1 MRAARSV
8 MFNVRELLPKSGGLK
23 VLRRP
28 RILLL
33 GSARMSL
40 GLLQPGVDRLFGEE
54 HVGVFPAA
62 LPVHC
67 ESFEHGM

>member
-1 MRAARSV
+1 
-8 MFNVRELLPKSGGLK
+8 MFNVREMLPKSGGLK

-33 GSARMSL
+33 GSAPTSL
-40 GLLQPGVDRLFGEE
+40 GLLKLVVNRLFGEE

-62 LPVHC
+62 LPVLLVHC
-67 ESFEHGM
+67 QSFEHGM